1 MADGVVYVDF
11 NEGVKRVMNNT
22 KLYVKLLGKF
32 KTDAKM
38 EELSASIADGDL
50 EKAQGQAH
58 TIKGI
63 AANLSLAEL
72 FKQVLE
78 LENQI
83 KAKSVDPNQAE
94 TVKTVFAATVQEVD
108 RIIAENG

>member
-1 MADGVVYVDF
+1 MGDGLVYVDLD
-11 NEGVKRVMNNT
+11 EGVKRVMNNL
-22 KLYVKLLGKF
+22 KLYVKLLTKF
-32 KTDAKM
+32 KADANM
-38 EELSASIADGDL
+38 ADLSASLDAGDL

-63 AANLSLAEL
+63 AANLSLTEL

-83 KAKSVDPNQAE
+83 KARAVDPNQTE
-94 TVKTVFAATVQEVD
+94 LVKTIFAATILEVD
-108 RIIAENG
+108 RIIAKNG